1 MQAIRNL
8 AAALVAACTCLSAQ
22 AVVIHATFSGTVQDE
37 TETRFSVNDAI
48 SGEFFYDSATNTFVS
63 FTIGGQSVARGF
75 QSKAG
80 ITPDQYSAIYEA
92 QVSPVLGGE
101 LNSTFTLDL
110 EGVNPWPT
118 GDAVALLLDSASL
131 ASNLDT
137 SASSFSFYVAEADGT
152 DIHRLTASL
161 GTLTVAVPEPAA
173 LPLMFLGLAAIG
185 LRRLR
190 RA

>member
-1 MQAIRNL
+1 MLPIRTL

-22 AVVIHATFSGTVQDE
+22 ADLIHATFSGTVQSQHDSS
-37 TETRFSVNDAI
+37 FAVNDAV
-48 SGEFFYDSATNTFVS
+48 SGEFFYDSATQTFVS
-63 FTIGGQSVARGF
+63 FTIGGQSVAPGF
-75 QSKAG
+75 KSDAA
-80 ITPDQYSAIYEA
+80 ITPDHYSAIYQA

-101 LNSTFTLDL
+101 ENSTFTLDL
-110 EGVNPWPT
+110 EGVNPWST

-137 SASSFSFYVAEADGT
+137 SASSFSFYVAEANGT
-152 DIHRLTASL
+152 DIHQLTASI

-173 LPLMFLGLAAIG
+173 LPLMFLGLATIG